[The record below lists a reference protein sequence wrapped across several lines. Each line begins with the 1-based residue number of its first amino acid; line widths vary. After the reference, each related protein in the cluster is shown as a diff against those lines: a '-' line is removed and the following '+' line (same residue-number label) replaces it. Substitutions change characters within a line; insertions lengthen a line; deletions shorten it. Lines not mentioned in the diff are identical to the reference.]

1 MEYKI
6 DYRMKDEINYG
17 MIDIL
22 KLFFAICVVLVHTS
36 AFYSVNN
43 TLFFIIN
50 MGLCRIAVPFFFIV
64 SGYFLYNKIHL
75 KSQPSTTLKKML
87 KFYVL
92 CILLEIITLMPII
105 TIVNRD
111 RWQLTVISIIGKT
124 IFSGLSGSFWYI
136 FSLILSIFT
145 ISPLIKKGKII
156 SCFVIGIILYLIGS
170 AGSCYYGIF
179 KNTIFYTLTEFYTSI
194 FILPQIGFTVAI
206 PFLSMGLLINKY
218 KLNEKFKH
226 SGPIILLFVLL
237 LIFESFL
244 LNIKGIATGVD
255 MYLSLLFIV
264 PLILIWAINHKKN
277 IPQAFSNMCRDYS
290 SKIYYIHQIIMY
302 WLLTIFPYTFE
313 NTVLRFAITL
323 LVTILIIAIINNIKS
338 NYILRR
344 LFILVLF
351 IIIFQSSSCIF
362 QKINI

>member
-1 MEYKI
+1 MEHK
-6 DYRMKDEINYG
+6 INYG

-22 KLFFAICVVLVHTS
+22 RLFFAICVVIVHTS

-75 KSQPSTTLKKML
+75 KSETSNTLKKML
-87 KFYVL
+87 KFYFL
-92 CILLEIITLMPII
+92 CVLLEVITLTPII
-105 TIVNRD
+105 KIINRD
-111 RWQLTVISIIGKT
+111 IWNLSVSAIVGKT

-136 FSLILSIFT
+136 FSLILSIFI
-145 ISPLIKKGKII
+145 ISPLIKKDKII
-156 SCFVIGIILYLIGS
+156 SCFIIGIILYLIGS

-179 KNTIFYTLTEFYTSI
+179 KNTIFDTLTKFYTSI

-226 SGPIILLFVLL
+226 SGLIIIVFVLF

-244 LNIKGIATGVD
+244 LNTKDIATGVD
-255 MYLSLLFIV
+255 MYLSLLFLV

-277 IPQAFSNMCRDYS
+277 IPPKFSNMCRDYS
-290 SKIYYIHQIIMY
+290 SKIYCIHQIIMY
-302 WLLTIFPYTFE
+302 WLLTIFPYTFK
-313 NTVLRFAITL
+313 NTVLRFAITF
-323 LVTILIIAIINNIKS
+323 LVTILIIVTYS
-338 NYILRR
+338 RHLR
-344 LFILVLF
+344 
-351 IIIFQSSSCIF
+351 
-362 QKINI
+362 